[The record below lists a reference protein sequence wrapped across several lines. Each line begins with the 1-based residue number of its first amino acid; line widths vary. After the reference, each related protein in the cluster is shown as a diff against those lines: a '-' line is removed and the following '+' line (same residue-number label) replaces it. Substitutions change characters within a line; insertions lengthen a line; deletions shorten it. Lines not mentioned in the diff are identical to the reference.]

1 MIELSFTRQRH
12 ASGSMV
18 AAASASLLLSACGPI
33 DGKIHLWGSKLPD
46 FARSEIIQNGPA
58 IADGSSELLV
68 AVSLMNADGSS
79 VKLFKPTYEI
89 LSGGG
94 VQGTECTT
102 SNSNGISTCIL
113 KSTQAGVKKFSVTNI
128 RIKLERDVV
137 FTAPEKSGLT
147 SAIVPAAKFNEKSTQ
162 GHELS
167 GSVGSLHSQVV
178 ITGTNGWK
186 IFGGPEGNAFSR

>member
-1 MIELSFTRQRH
+1 MVEM
-12 ASGSMV
+12 SGSGQV
-18 AAASASLLLSACGPI
+18 GSSGARFAAASACLWLSACGPI
-33 DGKIHLWGSKLPD
+33 DGKIHLWGSTLPD

-68 AVSLMNADGSS
+68 AVNLMNTDGSS

-89 LSGGG
+89 VSGGG
-94 VQGTECTT
+94 VQGSECTT
-102 SNSNGISTCIL
+102 SNNNGISTCIL

-137 FTAPEKSGLT
+137 FTPPEKPGLT
-147 SAIVPAAKFNEKSTQ
+147 SAIVSAAKFNKKSAQ

-167 GSVGSLHSQVV
+167 GSVGSLHSQAV
-178 ITGTNGWK
+178 ITGTSGWK